1 MTQAASTF
9 DTMEP
14 NLGNLLSDIR
24 DGKMQLPEFQRPWV
38 WDDIRIRAII
48 ASVSMSHPMGAIM
61 ELEVGKNIR
70 LLPRVFEGVTLEK
83 KVVPEVLVLDG
94 QQRLTAL
101 YLAILSGK
109 AVKTTTEKKKE
120 IKRYYYLNIE
130 KCLDPSADRFDDA
143 IVSVPE
149 TRQITSDFGRKIDM
163 DLSTN
168 EMEYKN
174 GMFPLNLMYDQ
185 NGLLDWTEG
194 YREYFS
200 YSPEKSRFLNRF
212 QNEVWLRFQ
221 QYKVPVIKLKSET
234 PKEAICKIFENVNTF
249 GVSLTVF
256 DLLTAKFAADAA
268 DTSEDFYLRKDWEK
282 CKKEIHNQKIRVL
295 RGVDENTFLTAIT
308 LLTSYQKHIIEN
320 AAVSCKRKDIL
331 DLSLNDYKKNAKAI
345 VEGMKSA
352 EQLLAREKIFDQR
365 DLPYQTQLIPL
376 SVLCAHLGERIE
388 NNTIKEM
395 IIRWYWCGVFGEL
408 YGGANETRYAQDVP
422 GVINWVNGGDVPAT
436 IRDSNF
442 SPIRLLTMQSRL
454 SAAYKGLMALLMKN
468 GSRDF
473 INGDLIELTTYFD
486 KKIDIH
492 HIFPAAYC
500 KKQNLDLK
508 KWNSIIN
515 KTALSAR
522 TNKILGGHEPTT
534 YIKTIQD
541 QHDVEPSMLDDFF
554 ESHLIDPHLIRDD
567 KFSDFIVRRA
577 ALLLDLIEDA
587 TGKQIAGRDSEEVI
601 ADFGGNLIRMH

>member
-14 NLGNLLSDIR
+14 NLENLLSDIR
-24 DGKMQLPEFQRPWV
+24 DGKVQLPEFQRPWV

-61 ELEVGKNIR
+61 ELEVGNNIR
-70 LLPRVFEGVTLEK
+70 LLPRTFEGVTIEK

-120 IKRYYYLNIE
+120 ISRYYYLNME

-143 IVSVPE
+143 VVSVPE
-149 TRQITSDFGRKIDM
+149 TRQITSDFGRKIDL
-163 DLSTN
+163 DLSDH
-168 EMEYKN
+168 EMEYKS
-174 GMFPLNLMYDQ
+174 GMFPLDLIYNTK
-185 NGLLDWTEG
+185 GLLEWEQG
-194 YREYFS
+194 YMKYFNNS
-200 YSPEKSRFLNRF
+200 SEKFEFLSHF
-212 QNEVWLRFQ
+212 KTEVWLRFQ
-221 QYKVPVIKLKSET
+221 QYKVSVIKLNNKT

-249 GVSLTVF
+249 GISLTVF

-282 CKKEIHNQKIRVL
+282 CKKQIYNPKIRVL
-295 RGVDENTFLTAIT
+295 RGVDENAFLTAIT
-308 LLTSYQKHIIEN
+308 LLTSYQRYLKEN
-320 AAVSCKRKDIL
+320 TTVSCKRKDVL
-331 DLSLNDYKKNAKAI
+331 DLSLNDYKKNSKTI
-345 VEGMKSA
+345 VEGMQSA
-352 EQLLAREKIFDQR
+352 EQLLARERIFDQR

-376 SVLCAHLGERIE
+376 SVICAHFGKNIE

-408 YGGANETRYAQDVP
+408 YGGANETRYAQDVQ
-422 GVINWVNGGDVPAT
+422 GVINWVNGGDIPAT

-454 SAAYKGLMALLMKN
+454 SAAYKGLMALLMKK
-468 GSRDF
+468 GSKDF
-473 INGDLIELTTYFD
+473 INGDPIELSSYFD

-500 KKQNLDLK
+500 KKQNLELK

-515 KTALSAR
+515 KAALSAR
-522 TNKILGGHEPTT
+522 TNKILGGREPTT

-541 QHDVEPSMLDDFF
+541 QYNVEPSKLDDFF
-554 ESHLIDPHLIRDD
+554 ESHLIDPYLIRED
-567 KFSDFIVRRA
+567 KFGDFIIRRA
-577 ALLLDLIEDA
+577 VLLLDLIEDA

-601 ADFGGNLIRMH
+601 ANFGGDLIRTH